1 MKRTAG
7 AFMLL
12 ASLGGGCVS
21 ADRTKD
27 PSGQFGRVGYAKEM
41 PTLQGPR
48 GEPIARGYD
57 GKAFLS
63 DQPQVGRLAYNAPA
77 GPRQAQQPASSSG
90 VVQAGG
96 WIHASGE
103 GVSTSPPPAYGDA
116 GPGMA
121 GPDGGRGPSR
131 LVHHGVYPVPP
142 MGPAGAVAA
151 VGALPANMMPVP
163 TNART
168 SIRFAEPAGMRVT
181 WYGPNGLNETALE
194 VPARYNFLQGGIYR
208 LKLSSIPNAQ
218 GAALEL
224 YPTLEVLPA
233 TPKTATYLAHS
244 SVPIAFTPDD
254 FEQVLSGN
262 FLVKV
267 IYLPDPQFQDLA
279 VIAGP
284 NEVVSSRLEPGVDPI
299 VEAQRRG
306 TILAIVRM
314 GNIDLQAPNSPP
326 MDAPN
331 PYLLGPGIGRP
342 PMMGPST
349 LPPPMAPPPG
359 IGPGGVPRPPVPM
372 PPAPM
377 PKGAGAAV
385 TPRLTDPPPPL
396 PLPKVPAATDKPGT
410 LPVLQ

>member
-41 PTLQGPR
+41 ATLQGPR

-57 GKAFLS
+57 GRAALS
-63 DQPQVGRLAYNAPA
+63 DQPQVSRVAYNAPA
-77 GPRQAQQPASSSG
+77 GPRQAQQPMSSSG

-96 WIHASGE
+96 WIQPSGN
-103 GVSTSPPPAYGDA
+103 GVNTGPMYGDG
-116 GPGMA
+116 GPGVPGPGGAA
-121 GPDGGRGPSR
+121 GSGTRV
-131 LVHHGVYPVPP
+131 LHHGVYPVPP

-151 VGALPANMMPVP
+151 IGALPANMMPVP

-208 LKLSSIPNAQ
+208 LKLSSIPNRQ

-244 SVPIAFTPDD
+244 SVPIAFTDDD

-267 IYLPDPQFQDLA
+267 IYLPDPQYQDLA

-314 GNIDLQAPNSPP
+314 GNIDLQAPNTPA

-331 PYLLGPGIGRP
+331 PYMLGPGMGRP
-342 PMMGPST
+342 PVMGPMT
-349 LPPPMAPPPG
+349 LPPPMAPAPG
-359 IGPGGVPRPPVPM
+359 IAPGGVPRPP
-372 PPAPM
+372 APM
-377 PKGAGAAV
+377 PKGSGAAL

-396 PLPKVPAATDKPGT
+396 PLPRVPATTDKPGT